1 MTNLDYLYNKNAA
14 PDIFGKNYFV
24 DKELGFRVIERGTIL
39 PNYIVK
45 EKGELTDKLGGI
57 IDGNGKY
64 IKGSHVHYS
73 IGSPY
78 AVTGKIPYVPK
89 TVVYLGMLC
98 DIWGH
103 AITDTLRRLW
113 VLHDENFR
121 RHFKDCPLVYVTYGG
136 VDVFSHQPNF
146 KRLIELL
153 DFDISEW
160 ERVILPTQFEKI
172 ILPDESFFGDSAR
185 FFTNEYCEMI
195 ERVKS
200 FAVKNRKP
208 TSAKKIYFFYGIYQ
222 IGEER
227 VAKYFNSKGYEV
239 ISPEKLT
246 LDEQLNVLINAES
259 FASTLGSCAHNSL
272 FLREGTEC
280 LFIPR
285 AANRFTTYQATIN
298 QVNNLNATYIDST
311 LSLFF
316 RNGSAY
322 CFVVSEQLKKF
333 FGDKFDGYD
342 EEDFRIFLQYTKF
355 AVENNLKASPNLK
368 AYYSEVLQT
377 FFSQLKQT
385 YGEKL

>member
-1 MTNLDYLYNKNAA
+1 MTNIDYLYNKDTAQNR
-14 PDIFGKNYFV
+14 FGKDNFV
-24 DKELGFRVIERGTIL
+24 DRELHFQIIERGTVL
-39 PNYIVK
+39 PHKHLWVNGKWFY
-45 EKGELTDKLGGI
+45 GFGGI
-57 IDGNGKY
+57 VDKRGEFIKSSFVRYGDGDAYTPTEEVKY
-64 IKGSHVHYS
+64 
-73 IGSPY
+73 SPE
-78 AVTGKIPYVPK
+78 
-89 TVVYLGMLC
+89 TVIYLGLFFYV
-98 DIWGH
+98 WGH

-146 KRLIELL
+146 KILMELL

-259 FASTLGSCAHNSL
+259 FASTLGSCAHNSV

-280 LFIPR
+280 IFIPR

-298 QVNNLNATYIDST
+298 QINNLNATYIDST

-322 CFVVSEQLKKF
+322 CFVISEQLKKF

-377 FFSQLKQT
+377 FLSQLKQINE
-385 YGEKL
+385 EKL

>member
-1 MTNLDYLYNKNAA
+1 MTNLDYLYNKEAVKGL
-14 PDIFGKNYFV
+14 FGLDYFSN
-24 DKELGFRVIERGTIL
+24 KELGFRTIERGTIL
-39 PNYIVK
+39 PHNHTGDDGK
-45 EKGELTDKLGGI
+45 WTWLGLGGI
-57 IDGNGKY
+57 VDSNGEF
-64 IKGSHVHYS
+64 IKESFIH
-73 IGSPY
+73 
-78 AVTGKIPYVPK
+78 TGVGGAYKPESVLQSPK
-89 TVVYLGMLC
+89 TVIYLGISYY
-98 DIWGH
+98 IWGH
-103 AITDTLRRLW
+103 CLTDNIRRLW
-113 VLHDENFR
+113 FLKSKFMEE
-121 RHFKDCPLVYVTYGG
+121 FKNCPIVYIAWDKY
-136 VDVFSHQPNF
+136 DIEYQQNF
-146 KRLIELL
+146 KRLLE
-153 DFDISEW
+153 
-160 ERVILPTQFEKI
+160 ILGVDVSRLQKITEPTQFDKI
-172 ILPDESFFGDSAR
+172 ILPDEAFYVDNR
-185 FFTNEYCEMI
+185 RKFTNEYCEMI

-200 FAVKNRKP
+200 FAIKNRKP

-285 AANRFTTYQATIN
+285 AANRFTPYQTTIN

-355 AVENNLKASPNLK
+355 AVENNLKASPDLK